1 MCVFLCAWDW
11 KWKERCE
18 FVSLIVKCKKGF
30 FAIILSLTFSLSSLF
45 SHTHTHTFV
54 FEMANCAHVE
64 WMTST
69 HAHTNTNAYTKEID
83 KYCSKY
89 YFLSFVWRSG
99 IFRQHLSHGENDEKG
114 CIIINSTIMICV
126 TLFRLFVCYSN
137 FRNMM
142 TIIWWTIEMPLLHAK

>member
-1 MCVFLCAWDW
+1 MCVFLCVWDW

-18 FVSLIVKCKKGF
+18 FFSVIVKCKKGF

-45 SHTHTHTFV
+45 SHTHTNLCLKWPIVRTLNGWP
-54 FEMANCAHVE
+54 ARIR
-64 WMTST
+64 T
-69 HAHTNTNAYTKEID
+69 HTNPNAYTKEID

-114 CIIINSTIMICV
+114 CIIIIRLLWYVWPFFGCLCV
-126 TLFRLFVCYSN
+126 IRIFE
-137 FRNMM
+137 
-142 TIIWWTIEMPLLHAK
+142 IWWP